1 MALWLPA
8 CAETSAVRRDPIVN
22 RSIPSATLAAGL
34 TSERAKATGSEGTS
48 GRRDVLGPYLDFL
61 RAKQDEL
68 MKPGLSE
75 RARRVRERALTE
87 MWLRVAGQ
95 SESALASTN
104 PARLYEGCWQIAAS
118 AEREAEG
125 LARKREAKLD
135 EYWQWASIHWGG
147 TLPKYQRAGRAWL
160 VTESPTREASLD
172 ALTRAVLDWAY
183 THTDDPAFFER
194 SPSEIALYLLARR
207 GALASVVQIGVRA
220 HPHLDYSPDLDPSLY
235 TPEQLA
241 TEVIIGFVPGVGEV
255 VFAVEAVTGITVTGH
270 TLETSDRV
278 IIGLS
283 VLLPFAPGIVAGFGG
298 LERTAL
304 VTGRSLEEAEVLARM
319 ANHFS
324 PGDVTEVE
332 RALRGLSE
340 GRALSREEI
349 AQLEQIA
356 RGLEAPVARIAEAV
370 RQGGKVS
377 LLGSRLGA
385 DGARLIPGSAEHMAQ
400 CWIDYQFR
408 NPNTF
413 RRFSYAIDPKW
424 QKLYRSILENKT
436 AGGEFEQAVL
446 KANGYE
452 KNTMLMMPP
461 PGEEVPGFIPDAV
474 LDKPTEFIWGQPYK
488 FVEVKG
494 RQELA
499 YTGNLKAMIEYVQ
512 KYGGSIELWIQSA
525 KHSVGETR
533 LTGNLS
539 GLLDRLQTLGR
550 ARVRTFP
557 P

>member
-48 GRRDVLGPYLDFL
+48 ARRDVLGPYLDFL

-75 RARRVRERALTE
+75 RDRRVRERALTE

-207 GALASVVQIGVRA
+207 GALANVVQLGVRA

-241 TEVIIGFVPGVGEV
+241 TEVIIGFIPGVGEV

-319 ANHFS
+319 ANQLS
-324 PGDVTEVE
+324 PGDVAEVE

-370 RQGGKVS
+370 RQGGKS

-385 DGARLIPGSAEHMAQ
+385 DGARLVPGSAEHMAQ

-413 RRFSYAIDPKW
+413 RRFSYAVDPKW
-424 QKLYRSILENKT
+424 QKLYRAILENKA

-446 KANGYE
+446 KAQGYE
-452 KNTMLMMPP
+452 KNTIMMMPP
-461 PGEEVPGFIPDAV
+461 PGEEMQGFIPDAV
-474 LDKPTEFIWGQPYK
+474 LDNPTEFIWGKPYS

-494 RQELA
+494 RADMAL
-499 YTGNLKAMIEYVQ
+499 TGNLKAMIEYVH
-512 KYGGSIELWIQSA
+512 KYGGHIEVWFRSEQHA
-525 KHSVGETR
+525 AGATR
-533 LTGNLS
+533 LTSPLTKELRNLGGNAEI
-539 GLLDRLQTLGR
+539 RF
-550 ARVRTFP
+550 FP